1 MVSVMCD
8 SVDQKLLALPP
19 SAKLVFVVLEEEG
32 PLTQKQIIEK
42 TLLSPR
48 TARYALTLLE
58 EIGRVSE
65 DIHFA
70 DARQSIYEITK

>member
-1 MVSVMCD
+1 MCD
-8 SVDQKLLALPP
+8 DVDQELLDLPP

-32 PLTQKQIIEK
+32 PLTQKQIIK
-42 TLLSPR
+42 NTLLSPR

-58 EIGRVSE
+58 EIGRVSA

-70 DARQSIYEITK
+70 DARQSIYETTR